1 MDLKIALSGDL
12 PARCSDALA
21 ALAPELGMVPAAE
34 GVPVRGHRGAAL
46 AVCCDGASV
55 TIEWAQPIQFYRAL
69 SLLPRPLAACDIRE
83 EPCFETVGMMFD
95 TSRNA
100 VLRPDTLRSFLRKM
114 ALMGMNLGMMYTE
127 DTYEVPGQPYFGYQ
141 RGRYTYEELHALD
154 DYADMLGI
162 ELCPC
167 VQTLGHLNRAL
178 HWPAMRRLQ
187 DNDEVLLAD
196 SEETYSFLRQIL
208 TAASAP
214 YRSKRIHIGMD
225 EAHGVGMGAHLR
237 LHGYEKPYDILR
249 RHLKRVLD
257 IVNELGLSPMMWSDM
272 YFRLESPTN
281 GYYDGPMP
289 SQQAVDAVVPGVEL
303 VYWDYYHM
311 REAEYDEQLK
321 KHDALHAPTVFA
333 GGIWTWC
340 GPAPDYDKTR
350 TATLAGL
357 SACRKAGVKRYVFA
371 STLYVYGKSG
381 GFYRC
386 SKQAC
391 ELYIENY
398 HDMFGLE
405 YTILRYGSLYGPRAD
420 RRNAINRFV
429 AEALEKGTITYYGAP
444 TALREYIHV
453 EDAALSTVEILGPE
467 YANQN
472 IVLTGN
478 QPMQVGDLFRMIEE
492 MLGKPIEIK
501 YQHDPNSGHYQI
513 TPYAFMPKVGRKM
526 TPHLSTELGQGV
538 LKVMEE
544 IHQELHPDLKELG
557 GYLMVDKAD

>member
-1 MDLKIALSGDL
+1 MKIVFFGGSGFLGSHVCDKL
-12 PARCSDALA
+12 SDA
-21 ALAPELGMVPAAE
+21 
-34 GVPVRGHRGAAL
+34 GH
-46 AVCCDGASV
+46 DV
-55 TIEWAQPIQFYRAL
+55 TIVDL
-69 SLLPRPLAACDIRE
+69 RPS
-83 EPCFETVGMMFD
+83 PY
-95 TSRNA
+95 
-100 VLRPDTLRSFLRKM
+100 LRPDQKM
-114 ALMGMNLGMMYTE
+114 VTGSLLDE
-127 DTYEVPGQPYFGYQ
+127 DLVNTVVSG
-141 RGRYTYEELHALD
+141 
-154 DYADMLGI
+154 ADAVFDFAG
-162 ELCPC
+162 
-167 VQTLGHLNRAL
+167 
-178 HWPAMRRLQ
+178 
-187 DNDEVLLAD
+187 LAD
-196 SEETYSFLRQIL
+196 IGESNQKPVETARINVLGNVIL
-208 TAASAP
+208 
-214 YRSKRIHIGMD
+214 
-225 EAHGVGMGAHLR
+225 
-237 LHGYEKPYDILR
+237 
-249 RHLKRVLD
+249 
-257 IVNELGLSPMMWSDM
+257 
-272 YFRLESPTN
+272 LE
-281 GYYDGPMP
+281 
-289 SQQAVDAVVPGVEL
+289 
-303 VYWDYYHM
+303 
-311 REAEYDEQLK
+311 
-321 KHDALHAPTVFA
+321 
-333 GGIWTWC
+333 
-340 GPAPDYDKTR
+340 
-350 TATLAGL
+350 
-357 SACRKAGVKRYVFA
+357 ACRKAGVKRYVFA

-478 QPMQVGDLFRMIEE
+478 QPMQVGDLFRRIED